1 MSFGC
6 CPLSMQLFAFG
17 VIALFLVYKWVTGT
31 FDFFAKR
38 NISFERPIPL
48 FGNLGGIV
56 FGKETVLD
64 VARRLYTKY
73 KSQKYYGTFNLRTP
87 ILTIADL
94 GLIKQIGVKDFAS
107 FPNHRSFIE
116 PEDHVLLATSLFFL
130 KDQRWKD
137 MRTTLSPAFT
147 GNKLRQML
155 PLISKCCLNGS
166 DYLWEKTSRDDGM
179 DLDINDFFIRYTVDV
194 MASTAF
200 GVEINSLK
208 DVDNDFYRIARQV
221 MPVSLWATIRIFLC
235 LSCRKLMRF
244 LKISIIDESFL
255 NYFKKLVLNTI
266 SLRSQEGIVRHDM
279 INLLM
284 QAQEEYAEPKISGFD
299 SNLEHPA
306 VDESKSDLNPVN
318 SKWSDD
324 EIVAQCF
331 MFLAGGFGPTSSTMS
346 FCAYEIMAHP
356 DVQQKLLAEVDKTR
370 ESLNGSPIT
379 YGDLEKMKY
388 LDMVISETLRKWP
401 TNVTTER
408 VCSRNYQIENVDT
421 GDRVDLEPG
430 QNVEIPIAGLHYDP
444 EYWTDPENFDPE
456 RFNDENKKDIKPFTY
471 LPFGIGPRNC
481 IGSRFALI
489 MMKASLY
496 HLLSEFTLQKSSK
509 TQIPLTLVPLGI
521 QYTSKGGFWMK
532 IKPRNI

>member
-1 MSFGC
+1 
-6 CPLSMQLFAFG
+6 MQLFALG
-17 VIALFLVYKWVTGT
+17 VIALYLFYKWTTAT
-31 FDFFAKR
+31 FDFFTKR
-38 NISFERPIPL
+38 NIPFERPIPI

-56 FGKETVLD
+56 FGRETVLD
-64 VARRLYTKY
+64 VARKLYTKY
-73 KSQKYYGTFNLRTP
+73 KSQKFYGTFNLRTP
-87 ILTIADL
+87 ILTIADPD
-94 GLIKQIGVKDFAS
+94 LIKQIGVKDFAS
-107 FPNHRSFIE
+107 FPNHRTFIE
-116 PEDHVLLATSLFFL
+116 PEDHVLLATSIFFL
-130 KDQRWKD
+130 KDQKWKD

-155 PLISKCCLNGS
+155 TLISKCCRNGC
-166 DYLWEKTSRDDGM
+166 DYLREKTSKDDGV
-179 DLDINDFFIRYTVDV
+179 DLDINEFFIRYTVDV
-194 MASTAF
+194 MATTAF

-208 DVDNDFYRIARQV
+208 DVDNDFYRIAQQV
-221 MPVSLWATIRIFLC
+221 TPVSLWATIRIFLC

-244 LKISIIDESFL
+244 LKVSMVDDSILD
-255 NYFKKLVLNTI
+255 YFKKLVLNTI
-266 SLRSQEGIVRHDM
+266 NFRLEKGIVRHDM

-284 QAQEEYAEPKISGFD
+284 QAREGYTELKISEND

-306 VDESKSDLNPVN
+306 VDESKFELSPVN
-318 SKWSDD
+318 YKWSDN

-346 FCAYEIMAHP
+346 FCAHEIMAHP

-401 TNVTTER
+401 TNVTSER
-408 VCSRNYQIENVDT
+408 VCSRTYRIENVDT

-430 QNVEIPIAGLHYDP
+430 QSVEIPIVGLHYDP

-456 RFNDENKKDIKPFTY
+456 RFNDENKENVKPFTY
-471 LPFGIGPRNC
+471 LPFGVGPRNC

-489 MMKASLY
+489 MMKACLY
-496 HLLSEFTLQKSSK
+496 NILSEFRLEKSSK

-521 QYTSKGGFWMK
+521 QYTAKGGFWMK